1 MALGEEES
9 EQRRRFE
16 ESLRHAD
23 VSIEELWLRYF
34 SLGGQ
39 TGQFEVEAYIHGA
52 MALPA
57 LQRDLLAHALNEWL
71 DEMQSQEPRAP
82 YSQARSD
89 QAQPS
94 EPGLKGAGTDDGG
107 RKAGG
112 DGEGDVREGTHTDT
126 GDDGPAPGGGRGD
139 S

>member
-16 ESLRHAD
+16 ESLRQAG
-23 VSIEELWLRYF
+23 VSLEELWLRYF

-39 TGQFEVEAYIHGA
+39 AGQFEVEAYIHGA

-57 LQRDLLAHALNEWL
+57 LQRDILAHALNERL
-71 DEMQSQEPRAP
+71 DEAYSQAPRAP
-82 YSQARSD
+82 YSQVMAD
-89 QAQPS
+89 PGQPS
-94 EPGLKGAGTDDGG
+94 DPHRPGRQPADDDGG
-107 RKAGG
+107 
-112 DGEGDVREGTHTDT
+112 GDVQEDVQEDVDEH
-126 GDDGPAPGGGRGD
+126 GPDPGGGCRD